1 MQIGLIRPR
10 DELYQRIDQ
19 RIALMLDQGLETEV
33 KSLLDTGYTP
43 ESSAMSAIGYKQ
55 MAEYLLGE
63 STMEEAVSQIKSK
76 TRKYVRQQA
85 NWFSD
90 EDPNI
95 IWFSASADPFDAI
108 LNEIQ
113 HFFS

>member
-1 MQIGLIRPR
+1 
-10 DELYQRIDQ
+10 
-19 RIALMLDQGLETEV
+19 MLDKGLVAEV
-33 KSLLDTGYTP
+33 KSLLDAGFTP

-55 MAEYLLGE
+55 MADYLSGE
-63 STMEEAVSQIKSK
+63 STLEEAVSQIKSK

-95 IWFSASADPFDAI
+95 IWFSASADPFDEI

-113 HFFS
+113 HFLS